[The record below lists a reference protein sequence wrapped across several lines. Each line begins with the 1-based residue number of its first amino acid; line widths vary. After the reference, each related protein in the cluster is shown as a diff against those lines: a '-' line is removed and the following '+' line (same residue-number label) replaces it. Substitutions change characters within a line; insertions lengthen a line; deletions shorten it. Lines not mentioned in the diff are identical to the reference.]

1 MMEYK
6 NRMKRTR
13 AFSLKE
19 HGSSDQW
26 EAAEG
31 KSICFCFLG
40 NLLPSKPVIQLMVVG
55 RRLELSHLSHLAT
68 PWTGRQCA
76 RPVQGSFVE
85 PTACTYSCAGAL
97 HVNYS
102 VVVSWCFPCDAR
114 QCQCYV
120 VVSVLR
126 GLEGT
131 FSISLYTPS
140 CSPPMNM
147 LLHYRRPLE
156 Y

>member
-1 MMEYK
+1 M
-6 NRMKRTR
+6 NRTC
-13 AFSLKE
+13 AFSLKG

-55 RRLELSHLSHLAT
+55 RLELTRLSHLAT
-68 PWTGRQCA
+68 PWTGHQCA

-85 PTACTYSCAGAL
+85 PTAYTYSCAGAL

-102 VVVSWCFPCDAR
+102 VVVSWCSMR
-114 QCQCYV
+114 CQAM
-120 VVSVLR
+120 SVLCC
-126 GLEGT
+126 GQCSSVAWGDFFNFFVHSLVFILIVST
-131 FSISLYTPS
+131 ISLQEFADI
-140 CSPPMNM
+140 C
-147 LLHYRRPLE
+147 E
-156 Y
+156 F